1 MSAESKQIFRME
13 TDRLPLSKFGV
24 YIKSNLEDQ
33 SVMEEI
39 RRYVATTNTL
49 GADTIEMATL
59 FSFKSLPELFNKLKV
74 IKENR
79 KQEALEQQEREAQM
93 QQQQLEGQQQ
103 MQRELLMAQ
112 KEEKQLDR
120 EKDILVAQ
128 LRALGGAED
137 PAQMIADQAVRLQE
151 LDLKRADLFD
161 RIDARNIS
169 NNLQYTKTNN
179 ERDKSEQDRFLQ
191 EKIKMKE
198 LELRE
203 KDIEARNKRTK
214 AID

>member
-1 MSAESKQIFRME
+1 
-13 TDRLPLSKFGV
+13 
-24 YIKSNLEDQ
+24 
-33 SVMEEI
+33 
-39 RRYVATTNTL
+39 
-49 GADTIEMATL
+49 
-59 FSFKSLPELFNKLKV
+59 
-74 IKENR
+74 
-79 KQEALEQQEREAQM
+79 
-93 QQQQLEGQQQ
+93 
-103 MQRELLMAQ
+103 
-112 KEEKQLDR
+112 
-120 EKDILVAQ
+120 
-128 LRALGGAED
+128 
-137 PAQMIADQAVRLQE
+137 MIADQAVRLQE

>member
-1 MSAESKQIFRME
+1 MGQQRSSTQIQHLYTRLNSIMERIRTCMLECAQVIAVQNPTIEMTYNMSAESKQIFRME

-79 KQEALEQQEREAQM
+79 KQEALEQQEREAQI

-112 KEEKQLDR
+112 KEE
-120 EKDILVAQ
+120 
-128 LRALGGAED
+128 
-137 PAQMIADQAVRLQE
+137 
-151 LDLKRADLFD
+151 
-161 RIDARNIS
+161 
-169 NNLQYTKTNN
+169 T
-179 ERDKSEQDRFLQ
+179 
-191 EKIKMKE
+191 
-198 LELRE
+198 
-203 KDIEARNKRTK
+203 
-214 AID
+214 